1 MPAIKLAKR
10 LRRDCEQGEYY
21 IIDGQLSG
29 LHYLFK
35 ALKSAAYLES
45 QGGSWTSEVIHAL
58 CRGQTLQHD
67 TYFVDSLFFELLE
80 WNSESEIQDLLS
92 KSYWNFINSDAE
104 AFYNLLCNFYDLIE
118 PS

>member
-10 LRRDCEQGEYY
+10 LRRDCEQVEHG
-21 IIDGQLSG
+21 IIDGQWTG
-29 LHYLFK
+29 LHYFFK
-35 ALKSAAYLES
+35 ALEAAAYLES
-45 QGGSWTSEVIHAL
+45 QGGSWTPDVIHAF

-80 WNSESEIQDLLS
+80 WNSESEIQGLLS
-92 KSYWNFINSDAE
+92 KLYWHFLNSDSEDVFRAICE
-104 AFYNLLCNFYDLIE
+104 FYNSVE